1 MQELAFVIL
10 VIVGIFASQ
19 WFMVASFSTTT
30 LIQVGLILLAIG
42 ITEGIPTGLYY
53 HVLLYKT
60 LHPRGQLPIRWW
72 ISPQQYHVHLNQ
84 EENRRIRRWFFL
96 GGLGFF
102 LCMIGGAVA
111 FIGMWSG
118 TF

>member
-1 MQELAFVIL
+1 MLEFVFVIL
-10 VIVGIFASQ
+10 IIVGIFASH
-19 WFMVASFSTTT
+19 WFMEAGFSAST
-30 LIQVGLILLAIG
+30 LTQAGLLLLAIG
-42 ITEGIPTGLYY
+42 IIEGIPAGFYY

-72 ISPQQYHVHLNQ
+72 ISPQQHHVHLNQ
-84 EENRRIRRWFFL
+84 EESRRIRRWFFL
-96 GGLGFF
+96 GGAGFF

-118 TF
+118 PF